1 MANYVA
7 VPAEAIEK
15 FLQDNKFEKGQQ
27 GNEVVY
33 HRCSQRNPSVR
44 IKVYTSI
51 RIGQVQVR
59 NAGKDSIKVCA
70 VFDNGR
76 KSFAVAPRLNPVFR
90 VTSTES
96 VLTRLKER
104 LKEAAELANKWIDKN
119 EAEFA
124 ARDAARKAQHPDIQ
138 MKNRFADRERR
149 QESEAFLLDPD
160 FQDPCSEPPEA
171 LFAGTG
177 E

>member
-15 FLQDNKFEKGQQ
+15 FLQDLKFEKSQQ

-33 HRCSQRNPSVR
+33 FRRSSRNPNVR
-44 IKVYTSI
+44 LKVYTSI
-51 RIGQVQVR
+51 RIGNTAVR

-70 VFDNGR
+70 VFDNDR
-76 KSFAVAPRLNPVFR
+76 RSFAVAPRLNPVFR

-96 VLTRLKER
+96 VLARLKDR
-104 LKEAAELANKWIDKN
+104 IKEAAELANKWIDKN

-124 ARDAARKAQHPDIQ
+124 ARDAQRGGPPPWAKP
-138 MKNRFADRERR
+138 R
-149 QESEAFLLDPD
+149 QSEVVLLDPD
-160 FQDPCSEPPEA
+160 FEDPCSEPPPA
-171 LFAGTG
+171 LFAGEG
-177 E
+177 